1 MKIITPE
8 VKIMRTGL
16 ETDFMTPEQFIE
28 KVGRT
33 CYKSED
39 KITETSAEKFVSG
52 LIKHGHEAMIEH
64 WSLVFRTDEDTY
76 DWFMREYEDLVSDL
90 DIKVENHPRPLLR
103 FTCSDELTDDP
114 RYIISGNIRAWRDF
128 AKACI
133 EKCGILPID
142 MFHIVKHDYPTFF
155 PEYLKY
161 VPEEFPY
168 NDMIPISISEL
179 TEAERKIHQDVT
191 MKFVCDRGVTHE
203 VVRHRVASFAQE
215 STRYCNY
222 AKDQFGNEITVVRP
236 SWCDENSLFYG
247 YWKQFCAEA
256 EYNYISM
263 LNIGATPQEA
273 RSVLPHSVK
282 AELIVTMNLDGWE
295 HFFKLRCAPDAQ
307 PDMREVA
314 IMARDLFEK
323 EVV

>member
-1 MKIITPE
+1 MKIIAPE

-64 WSLVFRTDEDTY
+64 WSLVFRTDYATY
-76 DWFMREYEDLVSDL
+76 NNMRSDWNDLMHD
-90 DIKVENHPRPLLR
+90 KNVECATELRPFIR
-103 FTCSDELTDDP
+103 FTDRIDDNGND
-114 RYIISGNIRAWRDF
+114 RFIISANMRAWRDHV
-128 AKACI
+128 KACV
-133 EKCGILPID
+133 KAMG
-142 MFHIVKHDYPTFF
+142 HIPQYLHGVVNNYHLFF
-155 PEYLKY
+155 PEYQY
-161 VPEEFPY
+161 YIPGIIM
-168 NDMIPISISEL
+168 NDKLIPISISEL

-236 SWCDENSLFYG
+236 SWCDEGQMVYTV
-247 YWKQFCAEA
+247 W
-256 EYNYISM
+256 YNGCKDCESNYFM
-263 LNIGATPQEA
+263 LLSEGATPQEA
-273 RSVLPHSVK
+273 RSVLPSSLK

-314 IMARDLFEK
+314 IMAHDLFEK

>member
-1 MKIITPE
+1 MKIIAPE
-8 VKIMRTGL
+8 VKIMRTGP

-64 WSLVFRTDEDTY
+64 WSLVFRTDYIAY
-76 DWFMREYEDLVSDL
+76 DSISFDCNVLQQDLNTRVGDYLRSFIRLTDYEDENG
-90 DIKVENHPRPLLR
+90 DI
-103 FTCSDELTDDP
+103 
-114 RYIISGNIRAWRDF
+114 RYVVSGNMRAWRDF
-128 AKACI
+128 IKAYVY
-133 EKCGILPID
+133 KFD
-142 MFHIVKHDYPTFF
+142 MIPNYMHGMVRNYPVFF
-155 PEYLKY
+155 PEYQDY
-161 VPEEFPY
+161 VPTIISNTFL
-168 NDMIPISISEL
+168 IPISISEL

-191 MKFVCDRGVTHE
+191 MKFICDRGVTHE

-236 SWCDENSLFYG
+236 SWCEEGSKRYEL
-247 YWKQFCAEA
+247 WKKACDKSES
-256 EYNYISM
+256 NYFDLLIA
-263 LNIGATPQEA
+263 GATPQEA